1 MVTQTYQNNM
11 NNSVI
16 VNNIEKTNA
25 LLSQILTC
33 IKEQNALLEQI
44 VVNTT
49 PTP

>member
-1 MVTQTYQNNM
+1 M